1 MGRGG
6 SYNYRDLVAL
16 KNNLEKTIVELDYFC
31 DVLTRELAARLLT
44 KVIKRT
50 PVRTGVLRR
59 GWTAGKDV
67 KIGEYTNS
75 LSVRHVNGE
84 YIITIV
90 NPVHYGIYVEFGH
103 RQEVGRYVPAIGKR
117 LVNPWVKGQFMLT
130 YSENELRSEA
140 PDIIRKKL
148 DKKLKE
154 AFRWL

>member
-1 MGRGG
+1 MGRMG
-6 SYNYRDLVAL
+6 SFDYHEMVAL
-16 KNNLEKTIVELDYFC
+16 KNNLEKTIVEIDYFC
-31 DVLTRELAARLLT
+31 EVLTRELAARLLS

-67 KIGEYTNS
+67 KIGEYANS
-75 LSVRHVNGE
+75 LSVSKVGND
-84 YIITIV
+84 YQITIV

-130 YSENELRSEA
+130 YSEEELKSEA

>member
-6 SYNYRDLVAL
+6 SYNYRDLVVL
-16 KNNLEKTIVELDYFC
+16 KNNLEKTIVEMDYFC

-67 KIGEYTNS
+67 KIGEYANS

-90 NPVHYGIYVEFGH
+90 NPVYYGIYVEFGH

-117 LVNPWVKGQFMLT
+117 LVNPWVNGQFMLT
-130 YSENELRSEA
+130 LSEKELREEA